1 MESLIKQTRARFTG
15 AGKENKEESSSAKDR
30 KIPPQ
35 KTQSFREKKR
45 SESWIRRQFSR
56 QTNVDRDFGGDE
68 YPAAVAAAALAI
80 RSLEESRTGDQKKTI
95 HGHDTSLAKMKSKAE
110 DKGNL
115 PELRKGSVKFSDE
128 ISKTSLKD
136 TDIKVPISTSESKK
150 MTQKE
155 VGPAPS
161 IKKKPTLNYT
171 DPHNIIIEKKP
182 ETASPEKAAE
192 PVPSMG
198 RPPTSADKQLDIT
211 GSETPETT
219 ERIPDCPPTM
229 QSTNLPVETKMQ
241 IPTKPGPGDTKA
253 DAWEKAEMARIKE
266 RYEKLST
273 TIQNWETKK
282 KKSKRRLQS
291 IEAELD
297 KKRAKSMQK
306 YHREI
311 KRIEEFAQGAITQ
324 AEKNRRNEE
333 LKVKE
338 KASKFRSTGKLPA
351 TCLCF

>member
-1 MESLIKQTRARFTG
+1 MESLIKQTRAKFTG
-15 AGKENKEESSSAKDR
+15 AGKENKESSSAKDR

-80 RSLEESRTGDQKKTI
+80 QLLEESRTGDQKKTT

-115 PELRKGSVKFSDE
+115 PEPRKGSVKFSDE
-128 ISKTSLKD
+128 TSKTSLKD
-136 TDIKVPISTSESKK
+136 TDIKVAISTSASKK
-150 MTQKE
+150 MTEKE

-161 IKKKPTLNYT
+161 IKKKPTFAYT
-171 DPHNIIIEKKP
+171 DPNNIIIDKIPEK
-182 ETASPEKAAE
+182 ASPEKAAE
-192 PVPSMG
+192 PVTSMG
-198 RPPTSADKQLDIT
+198 RPPTSADKQLNIT

-219 ERIPDCPPTM
+219 ARIPDRPPTM
-229 QSTNLPVETKMQ
+229 QSTNLPVETKKQ

-273 TIQNWETKK
+273 TIQNWETKRK
-282 KKSKRRLQS
+282 KKSKRRLES

-297 KKRAKSMQK
+297 KKRAISLQK
-306 YHREI
+306 NHREM
-311 KRIEEFAQGAITQ
+311 KRIEEISQGAITQ
-324 AEKNRRNEE
+324 AKKNRRNEE
-333 LKVKE
+333 LKVTE